1 MCGGG
6 GVGGGGPSYISAFQV
21 GDGGGGSRPIF
32 LVILLYEF
40 KKTRLAHAFFISIEW
55 LILSNFDV

>member
-1 MCGGG
+1 M
-6 GVGGGGPSYISAFQV
+6 
-21 GDGGGGSRPIF
+21 GGGGSRPIF

-55 LILSNFDV
+55 LILSNSDV